1 MAVTDLPG
9 PLSLP
14 WLPVSGQLVSVWVSS
29 CRPFVECT
37 GRWRG
42 GSVGVGVEDSRQS
55 LWARA
60 LFSKLFTALH
70 FTFPLAFD
78 TLPVKIPLTVNS
90 HSSLSSFHPMFFVLT
105 PITHL
110 LLLARFI
117 SLSFYFSPAAL
128 RFLSFFSCSCCSFHS
143 LCLSHQCFSSF
154 SFLNISPSNL
164 TSHSL
169 SQMVLPAERC
179 SVSQTSS
186 QVRPTECLPV
196 RQLSMWT
203 IIQTDFGLSLPVA
216 EI

>member
-1 MAVTDLPG
+1 MWG
-9 PLSLP
+9 
-14 WLPVSGQLVSVWVSS
+14 WVS
-29 CRPFVECT
+29 RT
-37 GRWRG
+37 A
-42 GSVGVGVEDSRQS
+42 DSRYGLRHTS
-55 LWARA
+55 LSS
-60 LFSKLFTALH
+60 LLLFTSLLH
-70 FTFPLAFD
+70 WL
-78 TLPVKIPLTVNS
+78 LTPS
-90 HSSLSSFHPMFFVLT
+90 RSKSPSLLTPTHSSLSSFHPMFFVLT

-128 RFLSFFSCSCCSFHS
+128 RCLSFFSCTCCSFHS
-143 LCLSHQCFSSF
+143 LCLSHQCFSGF

-169 SQMVLPAERC
+169 SQMALPAERC